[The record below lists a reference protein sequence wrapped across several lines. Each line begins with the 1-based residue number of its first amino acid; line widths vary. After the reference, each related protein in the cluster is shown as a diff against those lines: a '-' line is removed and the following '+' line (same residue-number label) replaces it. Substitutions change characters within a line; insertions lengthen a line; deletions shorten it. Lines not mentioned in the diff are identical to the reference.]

1 MSPTDAATTRRS
13 VLRTT
18 GAAAV
23 AATTLAGVAAAS
35 DFQPGGC
42 VVADGSDGYAPVLDA
57 CGSDIYDD
65 RIRNGESGTVEE
77 VCRSVEGDEYAYVTW
92 DSASPDGWVL
102 ERDLA
107 HCVTTQ

>member
-1 MSPTDAATTRRS
+1 MSPPDTPTTRRS

-18 GAAAV
+18 SAAV
-23 AATTLAGVAAAS
+23 VATTTLVGVAAAS
-35 DFQPGGC
+35 DFQPGDC

-65 RIRNGESGTVEE
+65 RVSNGEPGTVEE
-77 VCRSVEGDEYAYVTW
+77 VCRSVEGGEYAYVTW

-102 ERDLA
+102 EHDLA